1 MTKSLPIFVSFL
13 KFLSKEKNFSLHT
26 IKAYQYDIQK
36 FIEFLTEKS
45 VRVQQATK
53 SDIRDFLSN
62 QYDLGLTKKTVARR
76 LASIKSFYKYLINI
90 ELIDKNPSLFLQS
103 PKLSKEL
110 PNFIDEKIIDEL
122 MNQPD
127 IDTVKGL
134 RDRAILELFYST
146 GMRLSELI
154 NLDIGSINTKDH
166 LIKVVGKGNKDRLIP
181 FGKRAKFCIEN
192 YLKKRALALKSSFE
206 GTPLFVN
213 SKNQRVPKRTIQR
226 RVSNYIK
233 LVAEGKRLGP
243 HILRH
248 SFATHLMNKG
258 ADIRAVGDLL
268 GHSNLSSTQIYTHV
282 KPERM
287 REIYKQSHPHGAK

>member
-90 ELIDKNPSLFLQS
+90 EFIDKNPSLFLQS

-127 IDTVKGL
+127 TDTVKGL
-134 RDRAILELFYST
+134 RDRAIIELFYST

>member
-1 MTKSLPIFVSFL
+1 MSKSPPIFVSFL

-36 FIEFLTEKS
+36 FIEFLTERS

-90 ELIDKNPSLFLQS
+90 EFIDKNPSLFLQS

-134 RDRAILELFYST
+134 RDRAIMELFYST

-192 YLKKRALALKSSFE
+192 YLKKRALALKSSFK

>member
-1 MTKSLPIFVSFL
+1 MSKSPPIFVSFL

-36 FIEFLTEKS
+36 FIEFLTERS

-90 ELIDKNPSLFLQS
+90 EFIDKNPSLFLQS

-134 RDRAILELFYST
+134 RDKAIMELFYST

-233 LVAEGKRLGP
+233 LVAKGKRLGP

>member
-1 MTKSLPIFVSFL
+1 MSKSPQIFVSFL

-76 LASIKSFYKYLINI
+76 LASIKSFYKYLINT
-90 ELIDKNPSLFLQS
+90 EFIDKNPSLFLQS

-134 RDRAILELFYST
+134 RDRAIMELFYST

-192 YLKKRALALKSSFE
+192 YLKKRALALESSFK

-233 LVAEGKRLGP
+233 LVAKGKRLGP

>member
-90 ELIDKNPSLFLQS
+90 EFIDKNPSLFLQS

-110 PNFIDEKIIDEL
+110 PNFIDEKIIDDL

-134 RDRAILELFYST
+134 RDKAIMELFYST

>member
-1 MTKSLPIFVSFL
+1 MSKSPPIFVSFL

-134 RDRAILELFYST
+134 RDRAIMELFYST

-206 GTPLFVN
+206 ETPLFVN

>member
-1 MTKSLPIFVSFL
+1 MSKSPPIFVSFL

-36 FIEFLTEKS
+36 FIEFLSEKP

-90 ELIDKNPSLFLQS
+90 EFIDKNPSLFLQS

-110 PNFIDEKIIDEL
+110 PNFIDEKIIDDL

-127 IDTVKGL
+127 IDTLKGL
-134 RDRAILELFYST
+134 RDRAIMELFYST

-233 LVAEGKRLGP
+233 LVAKGKRLGP

>member
-1 MTKSLPIFVSFL
+1 MSKSPSIFVSFL
-13 KFLSKEKNFSLHT
+13 KFLSNEKNFSLHT

-90 ELIDKNPSLFLQS
+90 EFIDKNPSLFLQS

-134 RDRAILELFYST
+134 RDRAIMELFYST

-154 NLDIGSINTKDH
+154 NLDIGSINTKDY

-192 YLKKRALALKSSFE
+192 YLKKRALALKSSFK

>member
-134 RDRAILELFYST
+134 RDRAIIELFYST

-154 NLDIGSINTKDH
+154 NLDIGSINTKDY

>member
-1 MTKSLPIFVSFL
+1 MSKSPQIFVSFL

-90 ELIDKNPSLFLQS
+90 EFIDKNPSLFLQS

-134 RDRAILELFYST
+134 RDKAIMELFYST

-154 NLDIGSINTKDH
+154 KLDIGSINTKDH

-192 YLKKRALALKSSFE
+192 YLKKRALALKSSFK

>member
-76 LASIKSFYKYLINI
+76 LASIKSFYKYLINT
-90 ELIDKNPSLFLQS
+90 EFIDKNPSLFLQS

-134 RDRAILELFYST
+134 RDKAIMELFYST

-192 YLKKRALALKSSFE
+192 YLKKRALALKSSFK

>member
-1 MTKSLPIFVSFL
+1 MSKSPPIFVSFL

-36 FIEFLTEKS
+36 FIEFLTEKP

-90 ELIDKNPSLFLQS
+90 EFIDKNPSLFLQS

-134 RDRAILELFYST
+134 RDRAIMELFYST

>member
-1 MTKSLPIFVSFL
+1 MSKSPPIFVSFL

-90 ELIDKNPSLFLQS
+90 EFIDKNPSLFLQS

-134 RDRAILELFYST
+134 RDKAIMELFYST

-192 YLKKRALALKSSFE
+192 YLKKRALALKSSFK

>member
-1 MTKSLPIFVSFL
+1 MSKSPPIFVSFL

-90 ELIDKNPSLFLQS
+90 EFIDKNPSLFLQS

-134 RDRAILELFYST
+134 RDKAIMELFYST

-233 LVAEGKRLGP
+233 LVAKGKRLGP

>member
-1 MTKSLPIFVSFL
+1 MSKSPPIFVSFL

-90 ELIDKNPSLFLQS
+90 EFIDKNPSLFLQS

-134 RDRAILELFYST
+134 RDRAIMELFYST

-192 YLKKRALALKSSFE
+192 YLKKRALALESSFK

>member
-90 ELIDKNPSLFLQS
+90 EFIDKNPSLFLQS

-134 RDRAILELFYST
+134 RDRAIMELFYST

-154 NLDIGSINTKDH
+154 NLDNGSINTEDH

-192 YLKKRALALKSSFE
+192 YLKKRALALKSSFK

>member
-1 MTKSLPIFVSFL
+1 MSKSPPIFVSFL

-76 LASIKSFYKYLINI
+76 LASIKSFYKYLINT
-90 ELIDKNPSLFLQS
+90 EFIDKNPSLFLQS

-134 RDRAILELFYST
+134 RDRAIMELFYST

-192 YLKKRALALKSSFE
+192 YLKKRALALKSSFKE
-206 GTPLFVN
+206 TPLFVN

>member
-1 MTKSLPIFVSFL
+1 MSKSPPIFVSFL

-36 FIEFLTEKS
+36 FIEFLTERS

-90 ELIDKNPSLFLQS
+90 EFIDKNPSLFLQS

-134 RDRAILELFYST
+134 RDKAIMELFYST

-192 YLKKRALALKSSFE
+192 YLKKRALALESSFK

>member
-1 MTKSLPIFVSFL
+1 MSKSPQIFVSFL

-90 ELIDKNPSLFLQS
+90 EFIDKNPSLFLQS

-134 RDRAILELFYST
+134 RDRAIMELFYST

>member
-1 MTKSLPIFVSFL
+1 MSKSPQIFVSFL
-13 KFLSKEKNFSLHT
+13 KFLSNEKNFSLHT

-90 ELIDKNPSLFLQS
+90 EFIDKNPSLFLQS

-110 PNFIDEKIIDEL
+110 PNFIDEKIIDDL

-127 IDTVKGL
+127 IDTLKGL
-134 RDRAILELFYST
+134 RDRAIMELFYST

-154 NLDIGSINTKDH
+154 NLDIGSVNTKDH

-192 YLKKRALALKSSFE
+192 YLKKRALALKSSFK

>member
-1 MTKSLPIFVSFL
+1 MSKSPQIFVSFL

-90 ELIDKNPSLFLQS
+90 EFIDKNPSLFLQS

-134 RDRAILELFYST
+134 RDKAIMELFYST

-192 YLKKRALALKSSFE
+192 YLKKRALALKSSFK

>member
-1 MTKSLPIFVSFL
+1 MSKSPPIFVSFL

-36 FIEFLTEKS
+36 FIEFLTERS

-90 ELIDKNPSLFLQS
+90 EFIDKNPSLFLQS

-134 RDRAILELFYST
+134 RDKAIMELFYST

-192 YLKKRALALKSSFE
+192 YLKKRALALKSSFK

>member
-1 MTKSLPIFVSFL
+1 MSKSPPIFVSFL

-36 FIEFLTEKS
+36 FIEFLTERS

-90 ELIDKNPSLFLQS
+90 EFIDKNPSLFLQS

-134 RDRAILELFYST
+134 RDRAIMELFYST

-233 LVAEGKRLGP
+233 LVAKGKRLGP

>member
-1 MTKSLPIFVSFL
+1 MSKSPQIFVSFL

-45 VRVQQATK
+45 VRVQRATK

-90 ELIDKNPSLFLQS
+90 EFIDKNPSLFLQS

-134 RDRAILELFYST
+134 RDRAIMELFYST

>member
-90 ELIDKNPSLFLQS
+90 EFIDKNPSLFLQS

-127 IDTVKGL
+127 INSVKGL
-134 RDRAILELFYST
+134 RDRAIMELFYST

-154 NLDIGSINTKDH
+154 NLDIGSINTKDY

>member
-1 MTKSLPIFVSFL
+1 MSKSPQIFVSFL

-90 ELIDKNPSLFLQS
+90 EFIDKNPSLFLQS

-110 PNFIDEKIIDEL
+110 PNFIDEKIIDDL

-127 IDTVKGL
+127 IDTLKGL
-134 RDRAILELFYST
+134 RDRAIMELFYST

-192 YLKKRALALKSSFE
+192 YLKKRALALESSFK

>member
-1 MTKSLPIFVSFL
+1 MSKSPQIFVSFL

-36 FIEFLTEKS
+36 FIEFLTKKS

-90 ELIDKNPSLFLQS
+90 EFIDKNPSLFLQS

-134 RDRAILELFYST
+134 RDRAIMELFYST